1 MLIIQPSHDGYGR
14 DDLHSQQAKMQ
25 PVPSRIV
32 LPCQAASN
40 PQEYPGKKPKTD
52 KPVKATWFVM
62 LYHDNAVWLEQRPQ
76 SGIWGGLYCF
86 PQSEI
91 ANIQTT
97 IDQRAIGD
105 STITSQKTPD
115 RISPHL

>member
-1 MLIIQPSHDGYGR
+1 MMDMGAMICIRSKPKCSLCPVESFC
-14 DDLHSQQAKMQ
+14 LAKQQG
-25 PVPSRIV
+25 
-32 LPCQAASN
+32 N

-62 LYHDNAVWLEQRPQ
+62 LYHGNAVWLEQRPQ

-105 STITSQKTPD
+105 STITSQKT
-115 RISPHL
+115 